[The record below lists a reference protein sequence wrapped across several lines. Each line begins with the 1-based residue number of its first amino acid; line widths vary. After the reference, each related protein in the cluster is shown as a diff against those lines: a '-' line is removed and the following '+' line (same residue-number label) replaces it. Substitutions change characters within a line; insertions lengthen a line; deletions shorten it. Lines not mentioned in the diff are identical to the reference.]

1 MRRSIRN
8 IVTRNGFTIIELLV
22 SIAIIG
28 LLTALLL
35 PAVQR
40 VRESSRNS
48 DCKNRLHQFGLA
60 MLQHEESHRAF
71 PTSDNLPHRIVTLTK
86 SSTTYWKCPSDH
98 RFDDARGYTSYLF
111 NEGTDLLSYFS
122 YGKPG
127 NGFTINPGSPDKDL
141 KAAEVTD
148 GLSQTVAAAE
158 RLLVPPNDVSFPA
171 SAFLSEPRRY
181 PWHLTGVYSSADT
194 WANACRNDRTSPA
207 PLITI
212 TSGVSAIG
220 YMHVMGPNEIGCE
233 GVANASS
240 EHSGHVNVL
249 MGDGS
254 ARSVTD
260 GIDLTV
266 WRALGTRNGNE
277 TVGEF

>member
-1 MRRSIRN
+1 MKQRICNTSARD
-8 IVTRNGFTIIELLV
+8 GFTVIELLV

-28 LLTALLL
+28 LLTSLLL

-60 MLQHEESHRAF
+60 MHQHEESHRAF
-71 PTSDNLPHRIVTLTK
+71 PTYDNLPHRIVTLTK
-86 SSTTYWKCPSDH
+86 SPATYWKCPSDH
-98 RFDDARGYTSYLF
+98 RFDDASGYTSYLF
-111 NEGTDLLSYFS
+111 NDGTDLVGYF
-122 YGKPG
+122 YGTTA
-127 NGFTINPGSPDKDL
+127 NGFTIMSRPTTNKDL
-141 KAAEVTD
+141 KAAWVTD
-148 GLSQTVAAAE
+148 GLSQTVAVAE
-158 RLLVPPNDVSFPA
+158 RLLLPPSDVSFPA
-171 SAFLSEPRRY
+171 SAFLADPRRY
-181 PWHLTGVYSSADT
+181 PWHLAGVYSSADT

-207 PLITI
+207 PLITL
-212 TSGVSAIG
+212 TSGVSETG

-233 GVANASS
+233 GVDSASS
-240 EHSGHVNVL
+240 EHPGHVNVL

-254 ARSVTD
+254 ARSVAD

-277 TVGEF
+277 IVGEF